1 MELAI
6 FRYVPMEVMAL
17 ETRIACLD
25 GGEVGDPAANPE
37 RLELARHAISSGSG
51 RCHPDH
57 LFYRRILKMAI

>member
-1 MELAI
+1 
-6 FRYVPMEVMAL
+6 MAL

-37 RLELARHAISSGSG
+37 RLEEARHAISSGSG

-57 LFYRRILKMAI
+57 LSYRWILKMAI